1 MPITGSLTEQ
11 NLQQLKVAITS
22 AEEKTSG
29 EIRLYLEEE
38 CEADVMDRAAF
49 IFEKLKMHETELRNG
64 VLLYVAFGHKKFAI
78 IGDAGIHQK
87 VGEEF
92 WRTVKQKIVA
102 AFKEGNYVEGLT
114 VAIQDTGEVLS
125 KFFPPRANDKNELP
139 NDIVIG

>member
-1 MPITGSLTEQ
+1 MPITGSLSEE
-11 NLQQLKVAITS
+11 NLQQLKAAITS

-29 EIRLYLEEE
+29 EIRLYIEEE

-64 VLLYVAFGHKKFAI
+64 VLLYVAFGHKKFAV

-92 WRTVKQKIVA
+92 WRSVKQKIVA
-102 AFKEGNYVEGLT
+102 AFKEGNYVDGLT
-114 VAIQDTGEVLS
+114 TAIQDTGEVLS
-125 KFFPPRANDKNELP
+125 KFFPPRVNDKNELP
-139 NDIVIG
+139 NDVVIG

>member
-1 MPITGSLTEQ
+1 MPITGSLTEEH
-11 NLQQLKVAITS
+11 LQQLKAAIKE

-38 CEADVMDRAAF
+38 CDADVMDRAAF

-92 WRTVKQKIVA
+92 WRTIKQKLVG
-102 AFKEGNYVEGLT
+102 AFKEEKYIDGLT
-114 VAIQDTGEVLS
+114 LAIQETGLALS
-125 KFFPPRANDKNELP
+125 KFFPPRADDKNELS

>member
-11 NLQQLKVAITS
+11 HLQQLKAAITS

-29 EIRLYLEEE
+29 EIRLYIEEE

-92 WRTVKQKIVA
+92 WRSVKQKIVA
-102 AFKEGNYVEGLT
+102 AFKEGNYVDGLT
-114 VAIQDTGEVLS
+114 IAIQDTGEVLS

-139 NDIVIG
+139 NDVVIG

>member
-1 MPITGSLTEQ
+1 MPITGSLTEE
-11 NLQQLKVAITS
+11 NLQQLKIAIAA

-38 CEADVMDRAAF
+38 CDADVMDRAAF
-49 IFEKLKMHETELRNG
+49 IFEKLKMHKTELRNG

-92 WRTVKQKIVA
+92 WRTIKQKMVA
-102 AFKEGNYVEGLT
+102 SFKEEKYVDGLT
-114 VAIQDTGEVLS
+114 IAIQETGLALS
-125 KFFPPRANDKNELP
+125 KFFPPRENDINELP

>member
-1 MPITGSLTEQ
+1 MPITGSLSEE
-11 NLQQLKVAITS
+11 NLQQLKAAITS

-29 EIRLYLEEE
+29 EIRLYIEEE

-92 WRTVKQKIVA
+92 WRSVKQKIVA
-102 AFKEGNYVEGLT
+102 AFKEGNYVDGLT
-114 VAIQDTGEVLS
+114 TAIHDTGEVLS
-125 KFFPPRANDKNELP
+125 KFFPIQSDDKNELP
-139 NDIVIG
+139 NDVVIG

>member
-1 MPITGSLTEQ
+1 MPITGSLTEEH
-11 NLQQLKVAITS
+11 LQQLKAAIKE

-29 EIRLYLEEE
+29 EIRLYIEEE
-38 CEADVMDRAAF
+38 CDADVMDRAAF

-64 VLLYVAFGHKKFAI
+64 VLLYVAFGHKKLAI

-92 WRTVKQKIVA
+92 WRTIKQKLVA
-102 AFKEGNYVEGLT
+102 SFKEEKYVDGLT
-114 VAIQDTGEVLS
+114 LAIQETGLALS
-125 KFFPPRANDKNELP
+125 KFFPPRADDKNELS

>member
-11 NLQQLKVAITS
+11 NLQQLKAAIAS

-29 EIRLYLEEE
+29 EIRLYIEEE

-64 VLLYVAFGHKKFAI
+64 VLLYVAFGYKKFAI

-92 WRTVKQKIVA
+92 WRSVKQKIVV
-102 AFKEGNYVEGLT
+102 AFKEGNYVDGLT
-114 VAIQDTGEVLS
+114 IAIQDTGEVLS
-125 KFFPPRANDKNELP
+125 KFSLNRQR
-139 NDIVIG
+139 

>member
-1 MPITGSLTEQ
+1 MPITGSLTEE
-11 NLQQLKVAITS
+11 NLQQLKSAIAS
-22 AEEKTSG
+22 AEDKTSG
-29 EIRLYLEEE
+29 EIRLYIEEE

-64 VLLYVAFGHKKFAI
+64 VLLYVAFGHKKFAV

-92 WRTVKQKIVA
+92 WRSVKQKIVA
-102 AFKEGNYVEGLT
+102 AFKEGNYVDGLT
-114 VAIQDTGEVLS
+114 TAIQDTGEVLS

-139 NDIVIG
+139 NDVVIG